1 MNIKLIY
8 FLLCSRYANSVIAS
22 SDENQFKYKLFS
34 LIFQYGPTWQKELD
48 IQKQVRNLTAEELQ
62 LGVTNIL
69 NSAANPAVEPSTQAL
84 EELPYIDRQNVS
96 KTKRSIADGYALL
109 LSLLKTD
116 VTESFLQKFEKLF
129 LTIVEPEKALW
140 YVTYPTDA
148 TYTEEE
154 EDIGNIYDGVGLTR
168 NFRNRYFTQI
178 FKTYEEFS
186 EEWENTPF
194 AEYFMEA

>member
-96 KTKRSIADGYALL
+96 KTKRSVADGYALL

-140 YVTYPTDA
+140 YVTYPTDS